1 MRWLRYI
8 LSLGRLGG
16 HAEPVPDVPVPHFTW
31 TLGSRNRQWQFSNIE
46 RSWTLE
52 SKDRIWNLSSRK

>member
-16 HAEPVPDVPVPHFTW
+16 RSPSIPTPHFTW
-31 TLGSRNRQWQFSNIE
+31 ILGSKDRRWEFSNIE

-52 SKDRIWNLSSRK
+52 SKDRIWNLPSRK